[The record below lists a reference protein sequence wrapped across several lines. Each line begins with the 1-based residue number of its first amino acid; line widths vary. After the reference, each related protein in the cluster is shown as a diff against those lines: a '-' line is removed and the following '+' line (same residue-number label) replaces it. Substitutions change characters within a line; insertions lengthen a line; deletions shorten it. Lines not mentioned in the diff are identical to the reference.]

1 MQKDHSHHLL
11 RKAFLKKDRDLK
23 EKEDIK
29 NKSLLESIPSLHDQI
44 EDLMEQLFRKEEEEM
59 KRFEEGAQILKDLHR
74 QGYIDDN
81 GNPILND

>member
-1 MQKDHSHHLL
+1 MQKGRSHNFL
-11 RKAFLKKDRDLK
+11 RKEFLKKDRDLK

-44 EDLMEQLFRKEEEEM
+44 EDLKEQLFRKEEEM
-59 KRFEEGAQILKDLHR
+59 KRFEEDAQILKDLHR